1 MIPSEKMKCLIISL
15 EWKSSA
21 WLFIQTKIFF
31 VIKNYE
37 AFHFFQ
43 KKKWGALFVIVE
55 ITLAWL
61 YLLFIQKNEALD
73 FFIIE
78 SMLEGLLR

>member
-1 MIPSEKMKCLIISL
+1 MRRFI
-15 EWKSSA
+15 
-21 WLFIQTKIFF
+21 LF
-31 VIKNYE
+31 
-37 AFHFFQ
+37 